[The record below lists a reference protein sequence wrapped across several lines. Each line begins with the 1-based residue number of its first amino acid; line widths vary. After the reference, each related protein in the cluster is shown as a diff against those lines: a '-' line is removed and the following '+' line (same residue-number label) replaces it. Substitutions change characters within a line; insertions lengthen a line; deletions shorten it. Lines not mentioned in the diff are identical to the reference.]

1 MRTLIHLAFAI
12 LATTLAG
19 CVAIQKPDLS
29 AFVAAAPRSILVVP
43 AINKTLDVD
52 APNYL
57 LSTLTIPLAE
67 KGFYVFPVNTVKVVL
82 EQEGYYEGEQVH
94 RQSPEVVAKL
104 FGADAVLYVT
114 INRWDAQYAIL
125 AATVTVDFDYRI
137 VFKDGRELWRANQRM
152 QYSPQTNNAGH
163 PLATLLVAVINAA
176 ITRAAPNYL
185 PLTQQANNQVFV
197 IGPTAIPNGPYRNSG
212 SASAQPTLGYVATKA
227 IGSTAPLAMTN
238 EVATPS
244 VKLSVAPPG
253 VLAPSVLIASPQSP
267 QVKSAPTAAKTD
279 EVVAP
284 DPSKQGM
291 TGGKDTY
298 QARRLAKDMACHVDP
313 TVVLTDKSA
322 GAETYSVTCTDG
334 KSIIIQCNFG
344 ACTSG
349 K

>member
-1 MRTLIHLAFAI
+1 MSTLLRLGIATFAS
-12 LATTLAG
+12 TLVG

-125 AATVTVDFDYRI
+125 ATTVTVDFDYRI
-137 VFKDGRELWRANQRM
+137 AYKDGRELWRANQRM
-152 QYSPQTNNAGH
+152 QYQPQTNNAGS

-176 ITRAAPNYL
+176 VTRAAPNYL

-197 IGPTAIPNGPYRNSG
+197 IGPTAIPNGPYR
-212 SASAQPTLGYVATKA
+212 TLGNASSPTTSAPVATKVTVSA
-227 IGSTAPLAMTN
+227 IARPLTN
-238 EVATPS
+238 EFPTPPATLP
-244 VKLSVAPPG
+244 
-253 VLAPSVLIASPQSP
+253 ASPQSAAAPSLAVAAAQPLP
-267 QVKSAPTAAKTD
+267 QVTSAPAASTEQVPATASPRQRLT
-279 EVVAP
+279 E
-284 DPSKQGM
+284 
-291 TGGKDTY
+291 GKDAY
-298 QARRLAKDMACHVDP
+298 QARRLAKDMACSLDP
-313 TVVLTDKSA
+313 TLVLTNKSA
-322 GAETYSVTCTDG
+322 GAETYSVTCNDG
-334 KSIIIQCNFG
+334 KSIIVQCSFG
-344 ACTSG
+344 SCELS